1 MTACPRAVG
10 TRSCVLVCLV
20 VSQFKR
26 NVGRFWKT
34 VGLAV
39 IILLAGCNA
48 DPVWTTS
55 NLVPEVQLISDSPDV
70 QLLILAQEKSD
81 APELRWLKE
90 SRSHDERVRGVQ
102 DRRQHPER
110 YAPTLLSFLEAMA
123 AKPAFAV
130 RGGTTCRLVER
141 SQARCTPDPL
151 DTHAYVKVRITEGP
165 KRGQQGW
172 ACEVR
177 DVVLT
182 TPKFSF

>member
-1 MTACPRAVG
+1 MDLKNGDSRI
-10 TRSCVLVCLV
+10 RSCVLVCLV
-20 VSQFKR
+20 VSCFRRK
-26 NVGRFWKT
+26 VGRFSKIM
-34 VGLAV
+34 GLAV
-39 IILLAGCNA
+39 IILLAGCNS

-55 NLVPEVQLISDSPDV
+55 NLVSEVQLISDSPDV

-81 APELRWLKE
+81 AIELRWLKE
-90 SRSHDERVRGVQ
+90 SRAHDERVRGVE

-123 AKPAFAV
+123 AKPAIAV

-151 DTHAYVKVRITEGP
+151 DTHAYVKIRITEGP

-182 TPKFSF
+182 TRKFFF